1 MENKNQPQ
9 FCFLQSFVGCGDS
22 THRSAVGGTERKP
35 EQNELSSTNETIKFS
50 VTLARQRVVGVAD
63 PYRVGAYNAIIPTTH
78 GHGTNISCI
87 FSNSPQSIVGCGDST
102 HRSAVGGTER
112 KPEQNELSSTNETIK
127 FSVTLARQRVVG
139 VADPYRVGAYNAI
152 IPTTHGHGTNISCIF
167 SNSPQSIVG
176 CGDST
181 HRSAVGG
188 TERKLQTKQIKQHE
202 YSKRTL
208 CPQIRTSNR
217 RLIISIKHF
226 FVQTA
231 KILFKK

>member
-1 MENKNQPQ
+1 M
-9 FCFLQSFVGCGDS
+9 
-22 THRSAVGGTERKP
+22 
-35 EQNELSSTNETIKFS
+35 
-50 VTLARQRVVGVAD
+50 TLARQRVVGVAD

-78 GHGTNISCI
+78 GHNANILRI

-152 IPTTHGHGTNISCIF
+152 IPTTHGHNANILRIF

-188 TERKLQTKQIKQHE
+188 TERKLQTKRIKQHE

-208 CPQIRTSNR
+208 CPQFRTSNR

-231 KILFKK
+231 KMLFKK

>member
-1 MENKNQPQ
+1 M
-9 FCFLQSFVGCGDS
+9 
-22 THRSAVGGTERKP
+22 THRSAVGGTERRP

-102 HRSAVGGTER
+102 H
-112 KPEQNELSSTNETIK
+112 
-127 FSVTLARQRVVG
+127 
-139 VADPYRVGAYNAI
+139 
-152 IPTTHGHGTNISCIF
+152 C
-167 SNSPQSIVG
+167 
-176 CGDST
+176 
-181 HRSAVGG
+181 SAVGG
-188 TERKLQTKQIKQHE
+188 TERKLGTKRIKQHE

-208 CPQIRTSNR
+208 CPQFRTSSR

-226 FVQTA
+226 LCKLLKCYLKNKSFL
-231 KILFKK
+231 IYI